1 MLLLKFLRFI
11 SGYVSFSARGG
22 FPERFINLCRLNR
35 INLWELKSVNSVI
48 CACTD
53 CAGYKKLRKAAKKS
67 GMRVRIEK
75 KHGLP
80 FFLNRYS
87 HRAGVLAGVCLCAAI
102 ICILSTRV
110 WSIDVVGNVNVPA
123 EKIVEVFEKSGVKRG
138 ISENKIDITAVE
150 NAALQQIDELSWVN
164 VNFDGCTAVIEVRE
178 REKIPD
184 EQEDK
189 PSEIVAARD
198 GQIIILRPFS
208 GTQEQKI
215 GNAVLKG
222 DLLISGIKENKDLT
236 VSFCRAKGYVVART
250 NRKLACEVKKEFN
263 AEKSVAGGNSY
274 VLEFLTFSIPLG
286 KSHENFYTEKTELKI
301 NGVTLPFALVRN
313 REIRK
318 ESVDIKLTDEQTR
331 LLAGLRFFEQ
341 CAEQFRYLKTEN
353 KKITADLQP
362 DGCTFSGDFVCIENI
377 GREIPLEIEETVD
390 S

>member
-35 INLWELKSVNSVI
+35 INLWELKSVDSVI
-48 CACTD
+48 YACTD
-53 CAGYKKLRKAAKKS
+53 CTGYKKMRKAAKKS
-67 GMRVRIEK
+67 GMRVKIEK

-87 HRAGVLAGVCLCAAI
+87 HRAGVLAGMCLCAAV

-110 WSIDVVGNVNVPA
+110 WSVDVVGNENVPA
-123 EKIVEVFEKSGVKRG
+123 EEIVEIFGELGIKKG
-138 ISENKIDITAVE
+138 ISGNKIDITAVE
-150 NAALQQIDELSWVN
+150 IAALQRIDELSWVN
-164 VNFDGCTAVIEVRE
+164 INIDGCTALIEVRE

-250 NRKLACEVKKEFN
+250 NRKLDCTVKKEFT
-263 AEKSVAGGNSY
+263 AEKSSVTGSSY

-286 KSHENFYTEKTELKI
+286 KSAENAYEEKTELKI
-301 NGVTLPFALVRN
+301 NGVTLPFAF
-313 REIRK
+313 IRRTETQK
-318 ESVDIKLTDEQTR
+318 ESVEIKLTDEQAQM
-331 LLAGLRFFEQ
+331 LAGLRFFEQ
-341 CAEQFRYLKTEN
+341 CAEEFRYLKTESE
-353 KKITADLQP
+353 KITADIQP

-377 GREIPLEIEETVD
+377 GREIPLEIEETVP
-390 S
+390 